1 MLDGFT
7 DERIPVAT
15 GVTLRV
21 RRAGDGPPV
30 LLLHG
35 FPQTHLC
42 WHKVAP
48 ALVAAGFD
56 VILPDLRGYG
66 DSDKPDSAEDHAP
79 YSKRAMAAD
88 MVALMDGLGVD
99 RFAVAGHDRGG
110 RVAHRLV
117 RDHPERVSVVAVLDI
132 APTLHMYETANRTF
146 ATAYEHWFS
155 LIQPA
160 PFPETLIGADPGFY
174 LASKLGGWSQGNPSA
189 FSDAALSEYVR
200 CFSDPAC
207 IHATC
212 EDYRASAGIDLDH
225 DRADEGALC
234 PVPLLSLWGAKGLV
248 GKLYDV
254 PAVWR
259 AHFETVEGAA
269 LLCGH
274 FLPEE
279 APDETAEH
287 LIAFFQRDR
296 TG

>member
-7 DERIPVAT
+7 DERIAVST

-21 RRAGDGPPV
+21 RRAGEGPPV

-35 FPQTHLC
+35 YPQTHLC
-42 WHKVAP
+42 WHRVAP

-66 DSDKPDSAEDHAP
+66 DSDKPDSADDHAP
-79 YSKRAMAAD
+79 YSKRAMAGD
-88 MVALMDGLGVD
+88 MVALMNQLCISQCT
-99 RFAVAGHDRGG
+99 VAGHDRGG

-117 RDHPERVSVVAVLDI
+117 RDHPSRVSAVAVLDI

-174 LASKLGGWSQGNPSA
+174 LASKLGGWSQGNVTA

-225 DRADEGALC
+225 DRSDDGKLC
-234 PVPLLSLWGAKGLV
+234 PVPLLALWGAKGLV

-259 AHFETVEGAA
+259 AHFETVKGAA
-269 LLCGH
+269 LPCGH

-279 APDETAEH
+279 APDATAEH